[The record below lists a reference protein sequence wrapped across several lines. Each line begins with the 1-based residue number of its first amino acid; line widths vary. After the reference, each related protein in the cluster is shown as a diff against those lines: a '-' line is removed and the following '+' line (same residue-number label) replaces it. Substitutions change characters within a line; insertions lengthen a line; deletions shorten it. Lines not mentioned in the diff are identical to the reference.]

1 MQSEAD
7 AEAEVE
13 VEAEA
18 EAENENEE
26 VNQFAQADGIGLD
39 KAKAALDATLTKLSH
54 AGGGLYNSIL
64 KKTGTLEK
72 NVVNGLSSMLDEAR
86 GLKLST
92 LSRWISL

>member
-13 VEAEA
+13 AEA
-18 EAENENEE
+18 EAQNENEE

-54 AGGGLYNSIL
+54 AGGGLYRSIQA
-64 KKTGTLEK
+64 KTGTLEK